1 MPFFSGADGDAPKKD
16 NDNMT
21 SNLQLEEHQ
30 SKKAKKPKKPRQKK
44 EPKKEPKKKKAK
56 KEKQQ
61 GYLDVMIA
69 NDKEADKLIKSAE
82 SEEEEGL
89 EGQLLKLN
97 AGITNIDLMIE
108 GLQE

>member
-1 MPFFSGADGDAPKKD
+1 M
-16 NDNMT
+16 
-21 SNLQLEEHQ
+21 
-30 SKKAKKPKKPRQKK
+30 
-44 EPKKEPKKKKAK
+44 
-56 KEKQQ
+56 
-61 GYLDVMIA
+61 MIA

>member
-1 MPFFSGADGDAPKKD
+1 
-16 NDNMT
+16 MT

-30 SKKAKKPKKPRQKK
+30 SKKGKKPRKPRQRK
-44 EPKKEPKKKKAK
+44 EPKMKEPKKKKPK

-89 EGQLLKLN
+89 EGQLMKLN